1 MCNQMEQ
8 LQNKWWLIISKYLA
22 FLYKEYKYLRSTVRD
37 IDESG
42 DPAPAAFVGVMTY
55 PVTAE
60 DTVAAPVMAHVVALM
75 ERPAGS
81 VGTEVHAVKV
91 VPPAVHVIAL
101 VEIAA
106 SL

>member
-1 MCNQMEQ
+1 M
-8 LQNKWWLIISKYLA
+8 IA
-22 FLYKEYKYLRSTVRD
+22 
-37 IDESG
+37 
-42 DPAPAAFVGVMTY
+42 Y

-75 ERPAGS
+75 DRPAGS
-81 VGTEVHAVKV
+81 VGTEVQAVKI

-101 VEIAA
+101 VEIAT

>member
-1 MCNQMEQ
+1 M
-8 LQNKWWLIISKYLA
+8 I
-22 FLYKEYKYLRSTVRD
+22 
-37 IDESG
+37 
-42 DPAPAAFVGVMTY
+42 TY
-55 PVTAE
+55 SVSAE

-75 ERPAGS
+75 ERPAGR

-101 VEIAA
+101 VEIVT